1 MTKKIGD
8 HTNLLIRECEGYQT
22 VINNISKGF
31 VAFTS
36 ALLFIVSLSIVDLYF
51 IIFLVFFSGLVF
63 LVFIPIIKKTKFFF
77 FFKC

>member
-36 ALLFIVSLSIVDLYF
+36 ALLFIVSLSIVDFNF
-51 IIFLVFFSGLVF
+51 IIFLVFFSRKF
-63 LVFIPIIKKTKFFF
+63 LIY
-77 FFKC
+77 

>member
-36 ALLFIVSLSIVDLYF
+36 ALLFIVSLSIVDINF
-51 IIFLVFFSGLVF
+51 IIF
-63 LVFIPIIKKTKFFF
+63 
-77 FFKC
+77 